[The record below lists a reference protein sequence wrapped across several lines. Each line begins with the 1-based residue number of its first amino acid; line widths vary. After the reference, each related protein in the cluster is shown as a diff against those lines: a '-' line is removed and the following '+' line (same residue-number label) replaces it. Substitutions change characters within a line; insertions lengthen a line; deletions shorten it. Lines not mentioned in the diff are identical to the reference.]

1 MGECMR
7 REGVSGYPLGASV
20 AMGNVCVPSL
30 KYSPGPLTFD
40 TTALTF
46 ILHNSDSS
54 AVFLLSK
61 KLDLQT
67 F

>member
-1 MGECMR
+1 MGKHVR
-7 REGVSGYPLGASV
+7 TEGDSGYTLGASV
-20 AMGNVCVPSL
+20 VMGDVCVPSL

-46 ILHNSDSS
+46 ILNNSDSS
-54 AVFLLSK
+54 AVFLLGK
-61 KLDLQT
+61 EIDLQI